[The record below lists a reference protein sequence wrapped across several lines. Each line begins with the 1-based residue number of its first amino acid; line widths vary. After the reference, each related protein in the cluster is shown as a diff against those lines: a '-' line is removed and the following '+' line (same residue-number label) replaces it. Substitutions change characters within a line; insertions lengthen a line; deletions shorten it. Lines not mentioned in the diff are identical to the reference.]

1 MLELTNK
8 LFKASDLRN
17 YIKERNL
24 KAFNLDRDRIFFK
37 VLKLIKN
44 SAEHGFSDCRLS
56 YELDIAYGAMNRMYI
71 KKEYIPLFFIQYSQT
86 FLDSGY
92 DIHKLGNH
100 SIVIGWRS
108 NKNESEDDS

>member
-56 YELDIAYGAMNRMYI
+56 
-71 KKEYIPLFFIQYSQT
+71 
-86 FLDSGY
+86 
-92 DIHKLGNH
+92 
-100 SIVIGWRS
+100 
-108 NKNESEDDS
+108 

>member
-1 MLELTNK
+1 MFEFTNK

-17 YIKERNL
+17 YIKEKNL

-44 SAEHGFSDCRLS
+44 SAEHGFYICRLS
-56 YELDIAYGAMNRMYI
+56 CDLDTAYGAINRMYI
-71 KKEYIPLFFIQYSQT
+71 KKEYIPIFFNQYNQT

-92 DIHKLGNH
+92 EIYKLGDH
-100 SIVIGWRS
+100 SIFIGWHS
-108 NKNESEDDS
+108 NKNESEDDK